1 MNNPPTSR
9 PTRRAA
15 IIAAGGAAVGLTAA
29 AQQPLG
35 PPPHPRGPK
44 VFLDYDQVELDA
56 AYDQTV
62 YEPDI
67 DQLAAKLKSDSDM
80 VRANI
85 GTPKRIAYGSKEI
98 EKLDL
103 YRTTRPNAPIFIFIH
118 GGRWRVANAHDY
130 GFPAENFVRAGAH
143 YVAPDFDWV
152 QDVEGDL
159 GVLVSQVR
167 QAVAWVYHNAA
178 TFGGDPQRI
187 YLSGHSSGGHL
198 AGVAIAADWKDLGVP
213 ANVIKGA
220 VLLSGI
226 YDLKAVRLSNR
237 SSYVKIDDRAE
248 AAFSPQR
255 HIDRLTVPLVVMYGT
270 RETPEFQRQSRE
282 FAAAVKAAGKPVE
295 TIIAE
300 NYVHMDSVASLAN
313 PYGLAG
319 SAALTMMKLIGQ
331 TQK

>member
-1 MNNPPTSR
+1 
-9 PTRRAA
+9 
-15 IIAAGGAAVGLTAA
+15 LTAA
-29 AQQPLG
+29 SAGVAAAQGKVLG
-35 PPPHPRGPK
+35 PPPHPKGPK

-67 DQLAAKLKSDSDM
+67 DQLAAKLASDSDV
-80 VRANI
+80 VRQHL
-85 GTPKRIAYGSKEI
+85 GQPQRIPYGAKEK

-103 YRTTRPNAPIFIFIH
+103 YKARGANAPIFFFIH

-130 GFPAENFVRAGAH
+130 GFPAENFVRHGAH

-152 QDVEGDL
+152 QDVGGNL

-167 QAVAWVYHNAA
+167 HAIAWVYQNAA
-178 TFGGDPQRI
+178 SFGGDRNRI
-187 YLSGHSSGGHL
+187 YVCGHSSGGHL
-198 AGVAIAADWKDLGVP
+198 AGVVLTTPWKDLGLPEDAV
-213 ANVIKGA
+213 KGG

-237 SSYVKIDDRAE
+237 SSYVKIDDAAE
-248 AAFSPQR
+248 NAYSPQR
-255 HIDRLTVPLVVMYGT
+255 HIDKLHVPIVVMYGT

-295 TIIAE
+295 TIIAQ
-300 NYVHMDSVASLAN
+300 NYVHMESVESLEN

-319 SAALTMMKLIGQ
+319 AAALKMMGIGG
-331 TQK
+331 

>member
-1 MNNPPTSR
+1 MQGTR
-9 PTRRAA
+9 PTRRGA
-15 IIAAGGAAVGLTAA
+15 IIAAGSAALGVTAV
-29 AQQPLG
+29 AQQTLG
-35 PPPHPRGPK
+35 PPPHPKGPK

-67 DQLAAKLKSDSDM
+67 DQNAAKLKSDSDT
-80 VRANI
+80 VRARL
-85 GTPKRIAYGSKEI
+85 GAPRRIAYGPKEI
-98 EKLDL
+98 EQLDL
-103 YRTTRPNAPIFIFIH
+103 YRTTHPNAPIMIFIH

-143 YVAPDFDWV
+143 YIAPDFDWV
-152 QDVEGDL
+152 QNVGGDL

-167 QAVAWVYHNAA
+167 RAVAWAFHNAA
-178 TFGGDPQRI
+178 SFGGDPQRI

-198 AGVAIAADWKDLGVP
+198 AGVAVTQDWKDLSLP
-213 ANVIKGA
+213 TNVIKGA

-237 SSYVKIDDRAE
+237 GSYVKIDDKAE

-282 FAAAVKAAGKPVE
+282 FAAAAHAAGKSAE
-295 TIIAE
+295 TIVAE

-319 SAALTMMKLIGQ
+319 SAALKMMKLPM
-331 TQK
+331 